1 MTPDDDELQRELE
14 RLPVEIGPPA
24 AARAQTVARLRHA
37 GLIHDGGASGWAR
50 WRGPAL
56 AAAAVLLAFAGGW
69 TLGRGSTSSPPR
81 AGQYAFLLYGES
93 DPSAGIDRVRQYTDW
108 AREVARSGRAISG
121 EKFGDESTTVG
132 RPQTDRSDASSL
144 GGFFI
149 VEAQSLADAVQL
161 ARNHP
166 HARDGGTIVVR
177 RIDK

>member
-1 MTPDDDELQRELE
+1 MTSDDDELQRELE

-24 AARAQTVARLRHA
+24 AARAQTVARLRDARLIGGGDA
-37 GLIHDGGASGWAR
+37 GRHR

-108 AREVARSGRAISG
+108 ARGIARSGRAISG

-149 VEAQSLADAVQL
+149 VEAESLADAVQL

-177 RIDK
+177 RIDR